1 MDNTNLFFKFATNIN
16 VYEMRLTEYHQIV
29 ANNIAS
35 QKETL
40 FSMVERNVRSTIEKM
55 SAKETLSLKL
65 MSSGKVYRSVP
76 AKANKE
82 YAKVLYCFLKD
93 KDYKEN
99 GSEYTV
105 ESEVTIPILKQV
117 EKTVIEFYSCQEI
130 KECISATVI
139 EAISEKEIAKSSIKG
154 LLKNTQNDVRNEIGR
169 QIVKYSTEDV
179 RNEVVSNV
187 SSSITTFMHSGFM
200 SQLSHTIGGVMA
212 TGAGKIVA
220 SKIAVALSK
229 AISASTLK
237 AALTTVVKKIGIK
250 AMIKGSVSKG
260 LAILLPLAGF
270 PIEAVLYAAIVA
282 AIGAI
287 LLYEYN
293 TFPKKLAKK
302 VPIQVADE
310 LRKNFDQL
318 NSDIT
323 WEILKTMEKDIDFDE
338 NTDKP
343 SQSKKW
349 LFVFIAIIIA
359 VVVLLCLFM

>member
-1 MDNTNLFFKFATNIN
+1 
-16 VYEMRLTEYHQIV
+16 MRLTEYHQIV

-154 LLKNTQNDVRNEIGR
+154 LLKNTQNDVRNE
-169 QIVKYSTEDV
+169 
-179 RNEVVSNV
+179 VVSNV

-237 AALTTVVKKIGIK
+237 AALTSVVKKIGIK